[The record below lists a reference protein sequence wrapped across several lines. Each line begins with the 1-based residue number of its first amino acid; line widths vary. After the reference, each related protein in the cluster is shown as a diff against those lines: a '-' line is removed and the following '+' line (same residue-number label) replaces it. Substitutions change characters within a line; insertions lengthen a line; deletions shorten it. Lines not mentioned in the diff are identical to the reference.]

1 MGSED
6 DNDKTI
12 FTGAR
17 PRPETSRPPMVQRQG
32 QGQSEPPDEKTLVY
46 PAKRR
51 AGRAQRP
58 AAPVLTL
65 SGATRK
71 KVRIGNSA
79 TNPLISNASG
89 ILTLLGRLRTGRIE
103 QYAAPLR
110 DHLRQALRGY
120 SAALKE
126 AGIPAREADTAQYL
140 LAAACDDIVRN
151 LPDADPQTRDEPGLA
166 EELFADERSGVGFF
180 TRLHRAGK
188 KPKQQARIL
197 ELGLICLAV
206 GFQGQ
211 YRRAADGS
219 VALTAMRHD
228 LHESLRKV
236 SPVPYTGL
244 SQDWEPSAFGKRRSM
259 ALMPLWMIAGIAA
272 MMVVA
277 LFSVLAWTLTKDTQ
291 AAQARMALLQGPPG
305 PYGIK
310 RVAIPDAPGV
320 QLFVP
325 PPTSQADRIRAQLA
339 PLLASGETLLS
350 TEGDYLVFRL
360 GEALEFRPGAA
371 ELKSEAS
378 AIAGIAA
385 VLEAEPGP
393 IIVEGHSDNIPL
405 SGRGAYKTNEALS
418 EARAAAVR
426 DVLARYL
433 SDPLRLQVVGAGPV
447 KPLDR
452 ADTPEARARNRRVDI
467 LLLREDRQ

>member
-6 DNDKTI
+6 EDKTV

-17 PRPETSRPPMVQRQG
+17 PRPESPRQG
-32 QGQSEPPDEKTLVY
+32 ERRSGRRPDDQTLVF
-46 PAKRR
+46 PARKRAER
-51 AGRAQRP
+51 QRGP
-58 AAPVLTL
+58 VAAALTL

-71 KVRIGNSA
+71 KVRIGGST

-103 QYAAPLR
+103 QHAAPLR
-110 DHLRQALRGY
+110 DHLRQALLTY
-120 SAALKE
+120 SGALKE
-126 AGIPAREADTAQYL
+126 AGVPAKEADTAQYM

-151 LPDADPQTRDEPGLA
+151 LPDADPQFRDTPGLA
-166 EELFADERSGVGFF
+166 DELFADERSGVGFF

-197 ELGLICLAV
+197 ELGLTCLAV
-206 GFQGQ
+206 GFEGQ
-211 YRRAADGS
+211 YRKAADGS

-228 LHESLRKV
+228 LHEVLRKV
-236 SPVPYTGL
+236 TPVPYAGL
-244 SQDWEPSAFGKRRSM
+244 SQDWEPSAFGRRRSM
-259 ALMPLWMIAGIAA
+259 ALMPLWVIAGIAA
-272 MMVVA
+272 MMVVV

-320 QLFVP
+320 QVFVP
-325 PPTSQADRIRAQLA
+325 PPTSQADRIRTQLA
-339 PLLASGETLLS
+339 PSLAAGETVLS

-371 ELKSEAS
+371 ELKSEDAV
-378 AIAGIAA
+378 IAGIAA

-433 SDPLRLQVVGAGPV
+433 TDSLRLQVIGAGPV

-452 ADTPEARARNRRVDI
+452 ADTPQARARNRRVDI
-467 LLLREDRQ
+467 LLRREDRQ